1 MINVWLLFVAT
12 VVGKSHEEYDS
23 GNLSLFYFFYMW
35 ICIKGSLGGGDYW
48 GGVLPHFP
56 VYMYMCLLNVQIKHH
71 KYFPFF

>member
-48 GGVLPHFP
+48 GGGGPSTLSSVHVHVSPERP
-56 VYMYMCLLNVQIKHH
+56 N
-71 KYFPFF
+71 